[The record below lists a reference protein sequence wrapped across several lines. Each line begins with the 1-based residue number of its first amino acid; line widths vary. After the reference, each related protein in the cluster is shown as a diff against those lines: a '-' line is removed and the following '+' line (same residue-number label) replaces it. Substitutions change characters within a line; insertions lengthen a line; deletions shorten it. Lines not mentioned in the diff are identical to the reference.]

1 MSKALQD
8 ITQTALELGACD
20 MIRDVRSESEL
31 LQVLFTPQGRE
42 FCKRNCFP
50 SIRMIDQLQPHK
62 TMLRLQDPCPHEL
75 HNPSRIAVVGKLSLP
90 LSISYT
96 KRNRLFRLI
105 LIHGAKVTLRIAP
118 HCQVQITEVGRDN
131 RYIIAERG
139 EGALITEG

>member
-1 MSKALQD
+1 MSKALQA

-20 MIRDVRSESEL
+20 MIRDVRSEDEL

-42 FCKRNCFP
+42 FCKLNRFP
-50 SIRMIDQLQPHK
+50 SIQMIDQLQPHK

-75 HNPSRIAVVGKLSLP
+75 HNPYRLAVVGKLSLP

-105 LIHGAKVTLRIAP
+105 LMHGAEVTLHLAP
-118 HCQVQITEVGRDN
+118 YCSVQIVEIGQGNSYT
-131 RYIIAERG
+131 IATQG
-139 EGALITEG
+139 EHATISQG

>member
-1 MSKALQD
+1 MSKALQA

-20 MIRDVRSESEL
+20 MIRDVRSEDEL
-31 LQVLFTPQGRE
+31 LQILFTPQGRE
-42 FCKRNCFP
+42 FCKLNRFP

-75 HNPSRIAVVGKLSLP
+75 HNPSRLAVVGKLSLP

-105 LIHGAKVTLRIAP
+105 LMHGASVTIRLATNCLVQLVEIGEGNSYTIAE
-118 HCQVQITEVGRDN
+118 QAEGA
-131 RYIIAERG
+131 YIIHD
-139 EGALITEG
+139 